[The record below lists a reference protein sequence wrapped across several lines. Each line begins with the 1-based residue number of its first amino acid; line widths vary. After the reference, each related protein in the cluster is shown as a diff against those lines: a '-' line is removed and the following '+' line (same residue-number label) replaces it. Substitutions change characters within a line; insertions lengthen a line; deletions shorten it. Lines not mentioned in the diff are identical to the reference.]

1 MDGVVQPNA
10 RTFILFRGIRAAR
23 RKHLFTSKAQHGD
36 YQSQKSFTTPMMEP
50 STPLYSGPQPSITD
64 TYGEGFPGQMIES
77 GQRNKDDR
85 GSEQQG
91 NDIC

>member
-1 MDGVVQPNA
+1 MG
-10 RTFILFRGIRAAR
+10 LFNLTQGPLFYFVGSAPPGENTYSLR
-23 RKHLFTSKAQHGD
+23 RLRHGD